1 MKRGLQFP
9 QDNESAM
16 AKILVIDEKP
26 YIGDLLSE
34 ELKDERHTV
43 VAEVDGESAMDYL
56 RDSRADMC

>member
-1 MKRGLQFP
+1 
-9 QDNESAM
+9 M